1 MKQQYEVINLDFVL
15 KKKKKACHML
25 DIKCNFKV
33 QS

>member
-15 KKKKKACHML
+15 KKKKTCHML